1 MHEVPHASE
10 SFQAEIQI
18 PDSGKLYL
26 HGVDVVTMVLD
37 LSGHISVVYVHGDD
51 ATNRWCVSPW

>member
-10 SFQAEIQI
+10 SFQAEIKI
-18 PDSGKLYL
+18 TDSGKLYL

>member
-1 MHEVPHASE
+1 MHGVPHALVLI
-10 SFQAEIQI
+10 QTEIQI
-18 PDSGKLYL
+18 PDAGKLYL

-37 LSGHISVVYVHGDD
+37 LSGHISVVYVHGED